1 MVTRKRTKPGVRNG
15 GPTGARRG
23 SSSKLKNL
31 LNVGDWLDVLD
42 LDGVWNVARV
52 LSVPSPGEVE
62 ITYDGWP
69 KDFDEVVRID
79 SDRVAPYHTFTKTV
93 KCWVKY
99 LNWPLWPSLITIRT
113 PGTPE
118 GVRNL
123 MAEHRLHVDFFD
135 NAIFT
140 KRDRCWQKKG
150 QARAFENNYDAKR
163 MASTGEQFERS
174 LGWVLQSDASTT
186 MPKFAVGT
194 LPIKYKNGE
203 TECVETVRGKMG
215 DELWFQSFAG
225 NRMRHRLCHV
235 YETTDDEEEEEEDS
249 SSDDTVPTKPTE
261 KILDLSARKET
272 PIILQATKRP
282 PPVKIELH
290 PHSEPEVP
298 YELDPIDSSGSDDSD
313 SSDSQ
318 EGNQSKRRRLQTR
331 PRSNLSTKAKS
342 GQKERR
348 IPRPQARKAS
358 GRHISPQTEKLHK
371 RKDSIA
377 SFVDSAE
384 LDRSLL
390 VSAGKSD
397 SSDGEESKDTAEEHS
412 EKRGQVEVKGVDV
425 KGVDEADAKP
435 SSTVVSVDSS
445 GLTSTTVSTNDTS
458 EKGSQEL
465 RGRFCMMQAAEKE
478 ASPAVE
484 AKEKAKGSRKTIIA
498 VPRKFDEEAT
508 ARKPFNSTNAML
520 HMAPPPRLR
529 LVKQS
534 VGNGVALASPSTAV
548 FSSSNGFSME
558 SWFKR
563 KLVADFIAG
572 ESLNKGVPSQL

>member
-261 KILDLSARKET
+261 KIFDLSARKET

-397 SSDGEESKDTAEEHS
+397 SSD
-412 EKRGQVEVKGVDV
+412 
-425 KGVDEADAKP
+425 
-435 SSTVVSVDSS
+435 VSVDSS

-563 KLVADFIAG
+563 KLVADFIA
-572 ESLNKGVPSQL
+572 EQVCKLHTLRIKPDDEV